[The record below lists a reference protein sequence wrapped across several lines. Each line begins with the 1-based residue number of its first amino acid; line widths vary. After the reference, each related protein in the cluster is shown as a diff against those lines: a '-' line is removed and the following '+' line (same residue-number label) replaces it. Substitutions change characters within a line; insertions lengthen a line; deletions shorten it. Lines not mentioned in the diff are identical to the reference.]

1 MNTTYAVNEPLNMS
15 SNERGFRAVASLALL
30 VSILVGFV
38 TAPAAI
44 FGLSLASIYLAMTT
58 ISGIDLSYDFANW
71 VSRNFPGS
79 RSTAQIRA

>member
-15 SNERGFRAVASLALL
+15 NNERGFRAVASLALL

-38 TAPAAI
+38 TTPAAI

-79 RSTAQIRA
+79 KSPAPIRA

>member
-44 FGLSLASIYLAMTT
+44 FGLSLAKRKEKEKYEEEEKECSKVKERRD
-58 ISGIDLSYDFANW
+58 SNAN
-71 VSRNFPGS
+71 N
-79 RSTAQIRA
+79 